1 MTIWILAV
9 LLFGI
14 LGGLGRQVGALR
26 MSISLVGVTVA
37 LFAAG
42 PLAPHFRKALEA
54 ATFKNPVTVWSLAA
68 PLAFLAIMLVF
79 NSLAVA
85 AYLKIGNYYKYR
97 AKDDIRIRWERM
109 DSQLGLCVGLVAA
122 VVYLIAGS
130 AYIYHV
136 GYVTRQLE
144 SPGDNP
150 LWLNVVNKMRDDLST
165 TKFDR
170 VAAAV
175 GTASPALTQTADVL
189 GLLYHNPDLQARLPD
204 YPLFMSLA
212 ENPELQAAFTNE
224 SYAVLLPAQT
234 NVSLILKN
242 PTTETIIKHPEIQ
255 RVMKELDL
263 ADLLAYLQTGK
274 AGKFAQEPMIG
285 KWQLNIAST
294 IKQAARANTKL
305 MTTVNQNRLRYLL
318 RLRMADYLVI
328 TTPDEKVYVKG
339 TQKPLGAF
347 AGMLIQQFAISA
359 QLPPPPTNQPPTILS
374 GTWRKEGDKYQV
386 TLTTEQGEN
395 SGDVTFVENGKLMA
409 PVGANMLVFDRVD

>member
-9 LLFGI
+9 VLFGI

-42 PLAPHFRKALEA
+42 PLAPYFRKALEA

-109 DSQLGLCVGLVAA
+109 DNQLGLCVGLVAA

-130 AYIYHV
+130 AYVYHV

-150 LWLNVVNKMRDDLST
+150 LWLSLVNKLRDDLST

-175 GTASPALTQTADVL
+175 GTASPALTQTADAL

-255 RVMKELDL
+255 RVLKELDL

-274 AGKFAQEPMIG
+274 AGKYADEPMIG

-318 RLRMADYLVI
+318 RLRMADYLVV

-339 TQKPLGAF
+339 TQKPLGSF
-347 AGMLIQQFAISA
+347 AGMLIQQFAIAA

-374 GTWRKEGDKYQV
+374 GTWKKEGDKYQV

-395 SGDVTFVENGKLMA
+395 SGDVTFVENGKLMV